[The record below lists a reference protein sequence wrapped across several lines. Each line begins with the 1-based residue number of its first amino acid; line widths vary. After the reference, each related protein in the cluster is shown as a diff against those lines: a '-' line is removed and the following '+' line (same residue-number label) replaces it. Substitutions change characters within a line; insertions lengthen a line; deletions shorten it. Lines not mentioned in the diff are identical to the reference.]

1 MIQKLN
7 NLIIDGSAVKLIF
20 IDATFKANVQA
31 KQVVVFC
38 HGYKGFTVVH

>member
-7 NLIIDGSAVKLIF
+7 NLIIDGSAGKLIF

-31 KQVVVFC
+31 KQVVFSVMAI
-38 HGYKGFTVVH
+38 KDLQ

>member
-7 NLIIDGSAVKLIF
+7 NLIIDGSAGKPIL
-20 IDATFKANVQA
+20 IDAIFKANAQA

-38 HGYKGFTVVH
+38 HGFKGLTGVH